1 MRNEPAWAFVYGL
14 NIAEEMLANPAQT
27 VSKDVFVERLERRYG
42 EVSAFN
48 EAWGLE
54 LDSFEELKKGIYK
67 ACLLYTSR

>member
-42 EVSAFN
+42 GVASVHLM
-48 EAWGLE
+48 EAMGAGTGQL
-54 LDSFEELKKGIYK
+54 
-67 ACLLYTSR
+67 

>member
-1 MRNEPAWAFVYGL
+1 M
-14 NIAEEMLANPAQT
+14 
-27 VSKDVFVERLERRYG
+27 SKDVFVERLERRYG

-67 ACLLYTSR
+67 AGFALRTGGSGSAGIF